1 MRLFL
6 EKCVQRYEG
15 LPLFTVA
22 VYDLDAPVNF
32 HSYECLYFKQGRD
45 LDELMNEANKAIE
58 NEGQL

>member
-1 MRLFL
+1 MRPFIAK
-6 EKCVQRYEG
+6 EVWRSDGE
-15 LPLFTVA
+15 PLFTVS

-32 HSYECLYFKQGRD
+32 HSYECLFVKQGRD